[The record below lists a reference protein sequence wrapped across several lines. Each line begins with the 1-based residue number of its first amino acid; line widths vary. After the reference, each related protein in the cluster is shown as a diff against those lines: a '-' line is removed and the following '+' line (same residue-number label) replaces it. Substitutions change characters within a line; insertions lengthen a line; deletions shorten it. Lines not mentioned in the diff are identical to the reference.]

1 MRHFCRVAVIC
12 VRLTLPA
19 CTKKKPAEAAKDD
32 PPPAT
37 LAHEDTSEDPPEDTS
52 EDIREGVNEEG
63 AHGEPA
69 T

>member
-12 VRLTLPA
+12 VLLTLPA
-19 CTKKKPAEAAKDD
+19 CTKKKPAEAAKDA

-37 LAHEDTSEDPPEDTS
+37 LAHEDTSEDTS

-63 AHGEPA
+63 AHGKPA